1 MREMPSLLPH
11 KELNLGQVVDP
22 IEHGASSRFS
32 GQIRTLALALG
43 LSTLLHINM

>member
-1 MREMPSLLPH
+1 MREIPSLSPH

-32 GQIRTLALALG
+32 GQVRALALASG